1 MFLFYYMY
9 AIDVHEVAKYF
20 TEELHHQLVREREKL
35 DVAQL
40 VSYLYQYSAP
50 AANDT
55 RYQYLES

>member
-40 VSYLYQYSAP
+40 VSYISTVHRLP
-50 AANDT
+50 TIPDT
-55 RYQYLES
+55 SI